1 MGFFCHDGQIIDVCK
16 RGNVFF
22 VTNGFVK
29 EISALKTK
37 LCLALCLKQPVGC
50 GYVRIVKLYPSQT
63 YVGSTKPNI
72 IHPTFVVAFQLR
84 RGGQVPYLVLDVLS
98 GIVRFM
104 HGKALVIVAKQHCY
118 YSCVPQNVF
127 AYALRGAGYSAGAL
141 HPHARHIERMETV
154 HILGTV
160 YR

>member
-50 GYVRIVKLYPSQT
+50 GYVRIVKLYLP
-63 YVGSTKPNI
+63 KPM
-72 IHPTFVVAFQLR
+72 L
-84 RGGQVPYLVLDVLS
+84 
-98 GIVRFM
+98 
-104 HGKALVIVAKQHCY
+104 
-118 YSCVPQNVF
+118 
-127 AYALRGAGYSAGAL
+127 GAL
-141 HPHARHIERMETV
+141 SA
-154 HILGTV
+154 ILSTQPLLSLSSCDEEV
-160 YR
+160 KSLISCWMSFPALFDLCMVRLW